1 MAFSPEGLAQG
12 IGMTKTPSF
21 TLGMEEEYLLV
32 ERESRDLA
40 ANPPEAAF
48 EACKEVLGDQV
59 THEFL
64 RCQIEVGTPVCE
76 TVAEARA
83 QLQHMRS
90 CLNAASAPYELAP
103 MAASTHPFAE
113 WSRLTHTDKER
124 YNALADDLKMV
135 VARLVICGMHVH
147 VGIEDDDLRIDLMAQ
162 LTYFMPHLLAL
173 TTSSPFWRGNVSG
186 LKSYRLAVFDEMPR
200 TGLPEQ
206 FAGHSEYQRTI
217 DTLVRVGLIED
228 ATKVWWDLRPSDRFP
243 TLEMRIADVCTNV
256 ADAAAVAALFQC
268 LARML
273 YRLRGKNQRWRSYSR
288 FLIEENRWL
297 AQRHGVQGKL
307 VDFGRGELVPMT
319 ELIEEL
325 IDLLYED
332 ARELGCE
339 DELAH
344 LRNIGEQGTSADRQ
358 LAHYQERIN
367 QGATPKEALRDVV
380 DFLVAETVAF

>member
-1 MAFSPEGLAQG
+1 MIKE
-12 IGMTKTPSF
+12 PSF

-40 ANPPEAAF
+40 ADPPEAAF
-48 EACKEVLGDQV
+48 DACKEVLGDQV

-64 RCQIEVGTPVCE
+64 RCQIEVGTPVCGSVE
-76 TVAEARA
+76 EARA
-83 QLQHMRS
+83 SLQHMRS
-90 CLNAASAPYELAP
+90 CLSKASAPFGLAP

-113 WSRLTHTDKER
+113 WDKLVHTDKER

-147 VGIEDDDLRIDLMAQ
+147 VGVEDDDMRIDLMAQ
-162 LTYFMPHLLAL
+162 LTYFLPHLLAM

-217 DTLVRVGLIED
+217 ETLINAGLLED
-228 ATKVWWDLRPSDRFP
+228 ATKIWWDLRPSDRFP
-243 TLEMRIADVCTNV
+243 TLELRISDVCTRL
-256 ADAAAVAALFQC
+256 ADAASIAAVFQC
-268 LARML
+268 LTRML
-273 YRLRGKNQRWRSYSR
+273 WRLRRSNQKWRSYSR

-297 AQRHGVQGKL
+297 AQRYGVRGEL
-307 VDFGRGELVPMT
+307 VDFGRGQLVPVA

-325 IDLLYED
+325 IHILRED
-332 ARELGCE
+332 AEALGCVA
-339 DELAH
+339 ELEH
-344 LRNIGEQGTSADRQ
+344 LRVIRDEGTSADRQ
-358 LAHYQERIN
+358 LAVFQ
-367 QGATPKEALRDVV
+367 EALDSGASKDAALREVV
-380 DFLVAETVAF
+380 DFLVAETVSF

>member
-1 MAFSPEGLAQG
+1 
-12 IGMTKTPSF
+12 MTKTPSF

-48 EACKEVLGDQV
+48 EACKDVLGDQV

-76 TVAEARA
+76 TVEDARA
-83 QLQHMRS
+83 QLAHMRS
-90 CLNAASAPYELAP
+90 CLHAASAPFGLAP

-113 WSRLTHTDKER
+113 WDRLIHTDKER

-200 TGLPEQ
+200 TGLPES
-206 FAGHSEYQRTI
+206 FAGYSEYQRTI
-217 DTLVRVGLIED
+217 ETLVRVGLIED
-228 ATKVWWDLRPSDRFP
+228 ATKVWWDLRPSDKFP
-243 TLEMRIADVCTNV
+243 TLEMRVADVCTNV

-273 YRLRGKNQRWRSYSR
+273 YRLRGKNQKWRSYSR

-307 VDFGRGELVPMT
+307 VDFGRGSLVPMS

-325 IDLLYED
+325 IDLLSED

-344 LRNIGEQGTSADRQ
+344 LRTIGEQGTSADRQ
-358 LAHYQERIN
+358 LALYRERID

>member
-1 MAFSPEGLAQG
+1 MHRA
-12 IGMTKTPSF
+12 PSF

-48 EACKEVLGDQV
+48 DACKEVLGDQV

-64 RCQIEVGTPVCE
+64 RCQIEVGTQVCQS
-76 TVAEARA
+76 VGEARA

-90 CLNAASAPYELAP
+90 CLHAAAAPFDLAP

-113 WSRLTHTDKER
+113 WSRLTHTNKER

-162 LTYFMPHLLAL
+162 LTYFLPHLLAL

-186 LKSYRLAVFDEMPR
+186 LKSYRLAVFDELPR
-200 TGLPEQ
+200 TGLPEH
-206 FAGHSEYQRTI
+206 FAGYSEYQRTI
-217 DTLVRVGLIED
+217 KTLVNAGLIED
-228 ATKVWWDLRPSDRFP
+228 ATKIWWDLRPSDKFP
-243 TLEMRIADVCTNV
+243 TLEMRVADVCTNL

-273 YRLRGKNQRWRSYSR
+273 YRLRGDNQKWRSYSH

-297 AQRHGVQGKL
+297 AQRHGVQGEL
-307 VDFGRGELVPMT
+307 VDFGRGSLVPME

-325 IDLLYED
+325 IDMLSED

-339 DELAH
+339 TELAH
-344 LRNIGEQGTSADRQ
+344 LRTISQQGTSADRQ
-358 LAHYQERIN
+358 LALYRERIED
-367 QGATPKEALRDVV
+367 GATPQDALRDVV

>member
-1 MAFSPEGLAQG
+1 MLSAP
-12 IGMTKTPSF
+12 TF

-40 ANPPEAAF
+40 ANPPEEAF
-48 EACKEVLGDQV
+48 QACKDVLGDQV

-76 TVAEARA
+76 TVCDA
-83 QLQHMRS
+83 QNSLQHMRS
-90 CLNAASAPYELAP
+90 CLHAASAPFGLAP

-113 WSRLTHTDKER
+113 WDQLTHTDKER

-147 VGIEDDDLRIDLMAQ
+147 VGVEDEDLRIDLMAQ
-162 LTYFMPHLLAL
+162 LTYFLPHLLAL
-173 TTSSPFWRGNVSG
+173 TTSSPFWRGNVTG
-186 LKSYRLAVFDEMPR
+186 LKSYRLAVFDELPR
-200 TGLPEQ
+200 TGLPEH

-217 DTLVRVGLIED
+217 KTLVKAGLIED
-228 ATKVWWDLRPSDRFP
+228 ATKIWWDLRPSDKFP
-243 TLEMRIADVCTNV
+243 TLELRIADVCTNV

-268 LARML
+268 LTRML
-273 YRLRGKNQRWRSYSR
+273 WRLRRGNQKWRSYSR

-297 AQRHGVQGKL
+297 AQRHGVGGEL
-307 VDFGRGELVPMT
+307 VDFGRGSTVPMR

-325 IDLLYED
+325 IDMLTED
-332 ARELGCE
+332 ATELGC
-339 DELAH
+339 LPQLQN
-344 LRNIGEQGTSADRQ
+344 LRTIGRQGTSADRQ
-358 LAHYQERIN
+358 LALYRDKIEA
-367 QGATPKEALRDVV
+367 GATPKEALREVV

>member
-1 MAFSPEGLAQG
+1 MIKA
-12 IGMTKTPSF
+12 PSF
-21 TLGMEEEYLLV
+21 TVGMEEEYLLV

-40 ANPPEAAF
+40 ASPPEEAF
-48 EACKEVLGDQV
+48 QACKDVLGDNV

-64 RCQIEVGTPVCE
+64 RCQIEVGTPVCH
-76 TVAEARA
+76 TIGEAKA
-83 QLQHMRS
+83 SLQHMRS
-90 CLNAASAPYELAP
+90 CLNAASAPFDLAP

-147 VGIEDDDLRIDLMAQ
+147 VGIEDEDLRIDLMAQ
-162 LTYFMPHLLAL
+162 LTYFLPHILAL
-173 TTSSPFWRGNVSG
+173 TTSSPFWRGKETG
-186 LKSYRLAVFDEMPR
+186 LKSYRMAIFDEMPR

-206 FAGHSEYQRTI
+206 FAGYSEYRRTVA
-217 DTLVRVGLIED
+217 TLVNAGLIED
-228 ATKVWWDLRPSDRFP
+228 ATKIWWDLRPSNNFP
-243 TLEMRIADVCTNV
+243 TLELRIADVCTNV

-273 YRLRGKNQRWRSYSR
+273 CRLRGNNQKWRSYSR

-297 AQRHGVQGKL
+297 AQRHGVTGEL
-307 VDFGRGELVPMT
+307 VDFGRGAAVPMVD
-319 ELIEEL
+319 LIEEL
-325 IDLLYED
+325 IDLLRDD

-339 DELAH
+339 AQLMH
-344 LRNIGEQGTSADRQ
+344 LRSIGQQGTSADRQ
-358 LAHYQERIN
+358 LAYYRDRMES
-367 QGATPKEALRDVV
+367 GASSDEALRDVV

>member
-1 MAFSPEGLAQG
+1 
-12 IGMTKTPSF
+12 MTKTPSF

-48 EACKEVLGDQV
+48 EACKDVLGDQV

-76 TVAEARA
+76 TVEDARA
-83 QLQHMRS
+83 QLAHMRS
-90 CLNAASAPYELAP
+90 CLHAASAPFGLAP

-113 WSRLTHTDKER
+113 WDRLIHTDKER

-200 TGLPEQ
+200 TGLPES
-206 FAGHSEYQRTI
+206 FAGYSEYQRTI
-217 DTLVRVGLIED
+217 ETLVRVGLIED
-228 ATKVWWDLRPSDRFP
+228 ATKVWWDLRPSDKFP
-243 TLEMRIADVCTNV
+243 TLEMRVADVCTNV

-273 YRLRGKNQRWRSYSR
+273 YRLRGKNQKWRSYSR

-307 VDFGRGELVPMT
+307 VDFGRGALVPMT

-325 IDLLYED
+325 IDLLSED

-344 LRNIGEQGTSADRQ
+344 LRTIGEQGTSADRQ
-358 LAHYQERIN
+358 LALYRERID

>member
-1 MAFSPEGLAQG
+1 
-12 IGMTKTPSF
+12 MTKTPSF

-48 EACKEVLGDQV
+48 EACKDVLGDQV

-76 TVAEARA
+76 TVEDARA
-83 QLQHMRS
+83 QLAHMRS
-90 CLNAASAPYELAP
+90 CLHAASAPFGLAP

-113 WSRLTHTDKER
+113 WDRLIHTDKER
-124 YNALADDLKMV
+124 YNALA
-135 VARLVICGMHVH
+135 
-147 VGIEDDDLRIDLMAQ
+147 DDLRIDLMAQ

-200 TGLPEQ
+200 TGLPES
-206 FAGHSEYQRTI
+206 FAGYSEYQRTI
-217 DTLVRVGLIED
+217 ETLVRVGLIED
-228 ATKVWWDLRPSDRFP
+228 ATKVWWDLRPSDKFP
-243 TLEMRIADVCTNV
+243 TLEMRVADVCTNV

-273 YRLRGKNQRWRSYSR
+273 YRLRGKNQKWRSYSR

-307 VDFGRGELVPMT
+307 VDFGRGSLVPMS

-325 IDLLYED
+325 IDLLSED

-344 LRNIGEQGTSADRQ
+344 LRTIGEQGTSADRQ
-358 LAHYQERIN
+358 LTLYRERID